1 MKNLK
6 EEIKRIKDLF
16 TESRLYG
23 NILNESTNP
32 DTNNDGK
39 INKTEFEA
47 SGEEIDG
54 DEAKLFLKG
63 LGFEKI
69 ERDYSSNASAAD
81 MCLKSPIIKTT
92 IRKSENKI
100 GSTDIKNY
108 NPIVNA
114 NSGVCYFSMIGPSV
128 IDYPIKKI
136 TFWNDKR
143 ITFYISI
150 DTPIDFTNNAEFEKS
165 MPNLSSTSVLKRGVV
180 GFGKFLT
187 TKKIKYL
194 RYFADFNPT
203 TWTYDSVEFGGFY
216 DEMLKRTAKPIEN
229 TIIDDFLY
237 NPGGSSIDV
246 DINQILT
253 NSSYGDVGLTGAVDN
268 LLDKMKV

>member
-23 NILNESTNP
+23 NILNEATNP
-32 DTNNDGK
+32 DTDNDGK
-39 INKTEFEA
+39 INKAEFDA
-47 SGEEIDG
+47 SGKEIDG
-54 DEAKLFLKG
+54 EEAKLFLKG

-81 MCLKSPIIKTT
+81 MCLKSPIIKTV
-92 IRKSENKI
+92 ISKCENNLV
-100 GSTDIKNY
+100 SNNIKNY

-114 NSGVCYFSMIGPSV
+114 NSGVCYFSMIGPV
-128 IDYPIKKI
+128 LVNYPIKKI

-143 ITFYISI
+143 ITFYISL
-150 DTPIDFTNNAEFEKS
+150 DTPIDFSSNAEFEKS
-165 MPNLSSTSVLKRGVV
+165 MPNLSTTSKLKRGVV

-194 RYFADFNPT
+194 RYFADFDPVG
-203 TWTYDSVEFGGFY
+203 WTYDSVEFGGFY
-216 DEMLKRTAKPIEN
+216 DEMLRRTAKPIEN
-229 TIIDDFLY
+229 TIIDDFQY
-237 NPGGSSIDV
+237 NPGGTSIDA

-253 NSSYGDVGLTGAVDN
+253 NGSYGDLGLTGSVDN
-268 LLDKMKV
+268 LLNKIKI